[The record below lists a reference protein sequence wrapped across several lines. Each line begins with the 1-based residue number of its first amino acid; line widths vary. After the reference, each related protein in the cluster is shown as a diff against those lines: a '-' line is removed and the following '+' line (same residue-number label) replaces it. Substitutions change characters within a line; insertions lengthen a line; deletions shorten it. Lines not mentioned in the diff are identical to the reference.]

1 MSRNRTEGITE
12 EEQKAWNELLEQIC
26 AITDIDELNAFFDD
40 MLTEKEII
48 DIADRYLLMEDLIKG
63 KSQRDIALDRKMSL
77 CKITRGSKML
87 KKQDGYMRRYLNE
100 KYDDHTHL

>member
-1 MSRNRTEGITE
+1 MNRNSDEIRTE
-12 EEQKAWNELLEQIC
+12 EEESAWQELLAII
-26 AITDIDELNAFFDD
+26 ASITDTEELSLFFED
-40 MLTEKEII
+40 MLTDREIS
-48 DIADRYLLMEDLIKG
+48 DITDRYLLMEDLIKG
-63 KSQRDIALDRKMSL
+63 KSQRDIAQDRKMSL